1 MIILSVEGVSK
12 QYGEHPLFEEVT
24 FGLEQTDRVGVIGV
38 NGSGKTTL
46 LRIVAGLEPPDSGRV
61 TLSNNMRAAYLPQNP
76 ALAPD
81 LTVLDTVFAGGAPK
95 IQLLRE
101 YERTTEALAHAPNDQ
116 HLQARLNELMPRMD
130 ALAAWEAETA
140 AHAIL
145 SRLGLADYI
154 NTPVGQLSGGQR
166 RRVAMAQVLIDQPDL
181 LILDEPTNHIDTET
195 ITWLE
200 DLIARSNLALLV
212 VTHDRYFLDRVTTRM
227 IELDRGRVYTHS
239 GNYSQFLEQKA
250 TREAQ
255 AIAAEDARQN
265 LLRKELAWL
274 RRGAQARTTKQKAH
288 VQRVH
293 NLMEQTPET
302 AQGAVSIDVAA
313 RRIGKRVLELEH
325 VTKNYGDQP
334 LIRDFSFSLRRD
346 DRLGI
351 IGPNGS
357 GKSTLLNLIAGRI
370 PPDSGQIQM
379 GETIHLGYYDQE
391 SIELNESQRVIDYIR
406 DASEHIQD
414 AEGTLVSAAQMLE
427 RFLFPRDAQWSLI
440 KTLSGGERRRLYL
453 LRTLMFAPNL
463 LLLDEPTNDLD
474 ITTLTILE
482 DYLDNFNGA
491 VILVS
496 HDRYFLDRTVQH
508 LLFFAGDGTIREYP
522 GGYSLFQAYRTQEE
536 EERAATQAAQPR
548 PRSGKP
554 ERKEK
559 QEGGP
564 RRLNYKERR
573 ELAALEER
581 ITALETQKADLGER
595 LNHAG
600 EDYQRYQHLAAELAQ
615 VDADLEA
622 AFERWTELAE
632 LAEQS

>member
-1 MIILSVEGVSK
+1 
-12 QYGEHPLFEEVT
+12 
-24 FGLEQTDRVGVIGV
+24 
-38 NGSGKTTL
+38 
-46 LRIVAGLEPPDSGRV
+46 
-61 TLSNNMRAAYLPQNP
+61 
-76 ALAPD
+76 
-81 LTVLDTVFAGGAPK
+81 
-95 IQLLRE
+95 
-101 YERTTEALAHAPNDQ
+101 
-116 HLQARLNELMPRMD
+116 
-130 ALAAWEAETA
+130 
-140 AHAIL
+140 
-145 SRLGLADYI
+145 
-154 NTPVGQLSGGQR
+154 
-166 RRVAMAQVLIDQPDL
+166 
-181 LILDEPTNHIDTET
+181 
-195 ITWLE
+195 
-200 DLIARSNLALLV
+200 
-212 VTHDRYFLDRVTTRM
+212 
-227 IELDRGRVYTHS
+227 
-239 GNYSQFLEQKA
+239 
-250 TREAQ
+250 
-255 AIAAEDARQN
+255 
-265 LLRKELAWL
+265 
-274 RRGAQARTTKQKAH
+274 
-288 VQRVH
+288 
-293 NLMEQTPET
+293 
-302 AQGAVSIDVAA
+302 
-313 RRIGKRVLELEH
+313 
-325 VTKNYGDQP
+325 
-334 LIRDFSFSLRRD
+334 
-346 DRLGI
+346 
-351 IGPNGS
+351 
-357 GKSTLLNLIAGRI
+357 
-370 PPDSGQIQM
+370 
-379 GETIHLGYYDQE
+379 
-391 SIELNESQRVIDYIR
+391 
-406 DASEHIQD
+406 
-414 AEGTLVSAAQMLE
+414 MLE

>member
-116 HLQARLNELMPRMD
+116 QLQARLNELMPRMD

-140 AHAIL
+140 AHTIL

-265 LLRKELAWL
+265 LLRKELTWL

-302 AQGAVSIDVAA
+302 AQGAVNIDVAA

-414 AEGTLVSAAQMLE
+414 AEGALVSAAQMLE

-508 LLFFAGDGTIREYP
+508 LLFFDGDGTIREYP

-536 EERAATQAAQPR
+536 EERAATQAAQAR
-548 PRSGKP
+548 PRSNKS

-559 QEGGP
+559 QTSGP

-581 ITALETQKADLGER
+581 ITALETQKAELGER
-595 LNHAG
+595 LNHVG
-600 EDYQRYQHLAAELAQ
+600 EDYQAYQQLAAELAQ

-632 LAEQS
+632 LAEQ

>member
-24 FGLEQTDRVGVIGV
+24 FALEQTDRVGVIGV

-46 LRIVAGLEPPDSGRV
+46 LRIVAGLELPDSGRV

-76 ALAPD
+76 ALAAD
-81 LTVLDTVFAGGAPK
+81 LTVLDTVFAGSAPK
-95 IQLLRE
+95 IELLRE
-101 YERTTEALAHAPNDQ
+101 YERATEALAHAPHDQ
-116 HLQARLNELMPRMD
+116 HLQARLNELMPQMD
-130 ALAAWEAETA
+130 TLDAWDAETA

-145 SRLGLADYI
+145 SRLGLAAYI

-212 VTHDRYFLDRVTTRM
+212 VTHDRYFLDRVTSRM

-293 NLMEQTPET
+293 TLMEQTSET
-302 AQGAVSIDVAA
+302 AQGAVNIDVAA

-325 VTKNYGDQP
+325 IGKNYGDQP
-334 LIRDFSFSLRRD
+334 LINDFNFSLRRD

-357 GKSTLLNLIAGRI
+357 GKSTLLNLIAGRV

-391 SIELNESQRVIDYIR
+391 SIELDESQRVIDYIR

-414 AEGTLVSAAQMLE
+414 AEGALVSAAQMLE

-491 VILVS
+491 VIVVS

-508 LLFFAGDGTIREYP
+508 LLFFEGDGTIREYP

-548 PRSGKP
+548 PRSGKS

-559 QEGGP
+559 EESGP

-581 ITALETQKADLGER
+581 ITAIETQKAELGER
-595 LNHAG
+595 LNHVG
-600 EDYQRYQHLAAELAQ
+600 EDYQAYQQLAAELAQ
-615 VDADLEA
+615 VDADLET

-632 LAEQS
+632 LAE

>member
-24 FGLEQTDRVGVIGV
+24 FALEQTDRVGVIGV

-116 HLQARLNELMPRMD
+116 QLQARLNELMPQMD
-130 ALAAWEAETA
+130 ALAAWEAETD

-265 LLRKELAWL
+265 LLRKELTWL

-293 NLMEQTPET
+293 NLIEQTPET
-302 AQGAVSIDVAA
+302 AQGAVNIDVAA

-325 VTKNYGDQP
+325 ITKHYGDQP
-334 LIRDFSFSLRRD
+334 LIKDFSFSLRRD

-357 GKSTLLNLIAGRI
+357 GKSTLLNLIAGRV

-391 SIELNESQRVIDYIR
+391 SIELDESQRVIDYIR
-406 DASEHIQD
+406 DASEHIRD
-414 AEGTLVSAAQMLE
+414 AEGALVSAAQMLE

-453 LRTLMFAPNL
+453 LRTLMFTPNL

-508 LLFFAGDGTIREYP
+508 LLFFDGDGTIREYP

-536 EERAATQAAQPR
+536 EERAAIQATQPR
-548 PRSGKP
+548 PRSGKV

-559 QEGGP
+559 EEGGP

-581 ITALETQKADLGER
+581 ITALETQKADLSER

-600 EDYQRYQHLAAELAQ
+600 EDYQVYQQLAAELAQ
-615 VDADLEA
+615 VDADTEA

-632 LAEQS
+632 LAEQ